1 METYTSTTVR
11 EFIEHFKFE
20 QVAGDDSSLN
30 RLITL
35 PNTNRPGLELTGYY
49 AHAEPKRLVIIGNKE
64 TSFIKTL
71 DDVVLAERFDYITN
85 EDTPFILVTGG
96 NEVPE
101 QLMSIAK
108 EKNFPIFKTPER
120 SSDIMVVMVTY
131 LDELLAPSDNVHGV
145 FLNIFGKG
153 ILIIG
158 ESGMGKSEVSLE
170 LILRGHALIADDRVD
185 IKRVKETI
193 IGTAPELLKGFL
205 EIRGIG
211 IIDTTQMFGINAYLE
226 SEQLDFVVEFVK
238 WDDHAEYMRVGVEG
252 QNYFE
257 TMGLK
262 IPKLIFPVKEGRNL
276 AVLVESAVRDFMMKQ
291 KGINS
296 SEIFDQRIIDYIE
309 TQNRK
314 NKGGK

>member
-238 WDDHAEYMRVGVEG
+238 WDDHAEYMRVGVED